1 MGVIAGPNCRIAF
14 PYLDSTLG
22 PIHLFLFLEE
32 DGIIINYVWSLPC
45 PQQTC
50 TTLRHGSIK
59 NSLNLQ
65 KNISSTY
72 TSLAEESE
80 RNKET
85 KRLFLYLYSSLLCFV
100 TEITQVLTPSRT
112 P

>member
-1 MGVIAGPNCRIAF
+1 MGVIASRNYRIAF

-22 PIHLFLFLEE
+22 PIHLFLEE

-65 KNISSTY
+65 KDISSTY
-72 TSLAEESE
+72 SSLAEESE
-80 RNKET
+80 RKKEAV
-85 KRLFLYLYSSLLCFV
+85 LVFVWQCFV
-100 TEITQVLTPSRT
+100 FCTRNNTSPDSELDSMTAQI
-112 P
+112 